1 MNAPYFLAI
10 DIGTSRTSAAI
21 ARSAPDGSLLAT
33 PFPLGRSSDNA
44 PTVVFVADGELL
56 FGDAA
61 ERRGHTQPDRL
72 IREYKR
78 RLGDDVPILAAD
90 RAFAPEELYALTVDC
105 ASRAVADRDDATP
118 DRLEIPL
125 HAPWGGTRRDLALA
139 GTRAEE
145 KG

>member
-78 RLGDDVPILAAD
+78 SEEHTSELVTNAHLVCRLP
-90 RAFAPEELYALTVDC
+90 
-105 ASRAVADRDDATP
+105 
-118 DRLEIPL
+118 LE
-125 HAPWGGTRRDLALA
+125 
-139 GTRAEE
+139 
-145 KG
+145 K